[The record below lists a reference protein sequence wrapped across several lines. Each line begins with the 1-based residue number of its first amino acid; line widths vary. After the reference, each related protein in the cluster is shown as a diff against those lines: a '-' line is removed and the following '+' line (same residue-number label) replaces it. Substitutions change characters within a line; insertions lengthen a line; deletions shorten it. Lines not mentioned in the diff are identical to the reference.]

1 VAALPIAIA
10 VAETTDAI
18 ELIDSAA
25 AIPVAAV
32 GGTAAVWLARAARR
46 RSERTLGR
54 VGELGLALAGRL
66 LGILALCLATS
77 SVIALVF
84 YWVLQRAE

>member
-1 VAALPIAIA
+1 VAALPIAIGI
-10 VAETTDAI
+10 AELADAI

-25 AIPVAAV
+25 AIPIAGV
-32 GGTAAVWLARAARR
+32 GGLAAVWLARAARR

-54 VGELGLALAGRL
+54 VAELGIATAGRL
-66 LGILALCLATS
+66 LGILALCLAS
-77 SVIALVF
+77 SGAIALAF